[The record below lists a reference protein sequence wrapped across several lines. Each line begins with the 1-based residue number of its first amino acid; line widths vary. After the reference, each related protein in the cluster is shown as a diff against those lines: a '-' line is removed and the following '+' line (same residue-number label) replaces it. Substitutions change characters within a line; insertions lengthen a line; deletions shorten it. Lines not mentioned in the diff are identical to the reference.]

1 MAVLFL
7 QRGGRMS
14 YGKRR
19 YYKKRRGRSSNGFG
33 GMVNDTAAIANKLG
47 PKGALITGILG
58 FLSFYFAFPWI
69 LVAWS
74 DHNRAKMTGQLAP
87 MMGKLLDDVFLR
99 RFIHPLEWAG
109 MRYSSYASVFP
120 VGRRL
125 HVLTSTTRWSAM
137 QRGSQK

>member
-1 MAVLFL
+1 
-7 QRGGRMS
+7 MS

-19 YYKKRRGRSSNGFG
+19 YYNKRRGRSSNGFG

-87 MMGKLLDDVFLR
+87 MMGQLLDDVFLR

-109 MRYSSYASVFP
+109 IA
-120 VGRRL
+120 
-125 HVLTSTTRWSAM
+125 VLIVCIGISCWKTVTRTDLNYKMERDAAWLAKIIARFVS
-137 QRGSQK
+137 